1 MSQTF
6 KCSLIVGTL
15 MFFFNIQTLYC
26 QQNPFDKLQLFFY
39 TNDDNTILTVNDNGT
54 KNLSFQVKGLKD
66 NDEASLFISTL
77 KSYKGILDIQISE
90 PLTNQLRQVKALCHP
105 GYTLNNVNVVIGQI
119 LKINEV
125 YVNNDKVK
133 TKDLEQFYK

>member
-1 MSQTF
+1 MNRTF

-15 MFFFNIQTLYC
+15 MLFFNIQTLYS
-26 QQNPFDKLQLFFY
+26 QQNPFEKLQLFFY
-39 TNDDNTILTVNDNGT
+39 TIDSNTILTVNDDGT

-77 KSYKGILDIQISE
+77 KLYKGILDIQISE
-90 PLTNQLRQVKALCHP
+90 PFANQIRQVKALCHP
-105 GYTLNNVNVVIGQI
+105 GYTLNNVNVVMGQV

-125 YVNNDKVK
+125 YVNNEKIE
-133 TKDLEQFYK
+133 TKDLEQIYK